1 MTTANVFKFKQ
12 WQNTRNIII
21 FFSGGVCTISV
32 WFVLCLFIRF
42 WDKRRNV
49 IKYLT
54 QKKINKRK
62 NTKNLPAFGLYFS
75 IYAIWIENR
84 TNEGTIVFN
93 FPRGFRVYTRAKAL
107 DFNEI
112 YFYDVWC
119 DIGSHVV
126 IFYIESDV
134 KGKELKFTGA
144 GCWCCCWCCTSV
156 TRQIRVPYFLH
167 VS

>member
-1 MTTANVFKFKQ
+1 MAKYAKYYNLFLWWCVHHFGLVCFVFVHSFLRQKEK
-12 WQNTRNIII
+12 RDK
-21 FFSGGVCTISV
+21 IS
-32 WFVLCLFIRF
+32 
-42 WDKRRNV
+42 D
-49 IKYLT
+49 T
-54 QKKINKRK
+54 KKINKRK